1 MASSG
6 LTCKGVQGEN
16 DVDGYNYRTNRCFLG
31 KQLKP
36 RALGASTR
44 MNINEIMGRS
54 IILMLLVALS
64 LNYCSKNLPE
74 GSDLKSFDRN
84 EWLSSDAD
92 SLDEKHNTQ
101 KQYMLADLVENYLP
115 KKTGT
120 EIQYLLGPSLD
131 NSYFS
136 ETERDLIYWIGPERG
151 YMRIDSEWL
160 LIWLDD
166 SGVFKGCEIRT
177 D

>member
-1 MASSG
+1 
-6 LTCKGVQGEN
+6 
-16 DVDGYNYRTNRCFLG
+16 
-31 KQLKP
+31 
-36 RALGASTR
+36 
-44 MNINEIMGRS
+44 
-54 IILMLLVALS
+54 MLLVALS
-64 LNYCSKNLPE
+64 LNYCSKNLPK

-92 SLDEKHNTQ
+92 SLDQKHNTQ
-101 KQYMLADLVENYLP
+101 KQYMLVDLVENYLP

-151 YMRIDSEWL
+151 QMRIDSEWL

-166 SGVFKGCEIRT
+166 SGVYKACEIRT

>member
-1 MASSG
+1 M
-6 LTCKGVQGEN
+6 
-16 DVDGYNYRTNRCFLG
+16 DGYPEYTNRCFLR

-36 RALGASTR
+36 RALAASIR
-44 MNINEIMGRS
+44 MNIIKIMWKS

-64 LNYCSKNLPE
+64 LNYCSKNLPK

-92 SLDEKHNTQ
+92 SLDQKHNTQ
-101 KQYMLADLVENYLP
+101 KQYMLVDLVENYLP

-151 YMRIDSEWL
+151 QMRIDSEWL

-166 SGVFKGCEIRT
+166 SGVYKACEIRT